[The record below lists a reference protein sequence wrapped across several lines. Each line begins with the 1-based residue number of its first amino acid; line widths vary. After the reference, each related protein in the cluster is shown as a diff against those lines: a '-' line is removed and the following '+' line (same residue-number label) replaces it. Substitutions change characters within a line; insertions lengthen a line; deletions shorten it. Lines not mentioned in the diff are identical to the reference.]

1 MRGVFLTF
9 EGGEGTGKST
19 QARLLAERLS
29 EAGWRVRLTR
39 EPGDTPLGRTL
50 RKILLTPS
58 GDPPCPLA
66 ELLLY
71 AADRAEHVEKVVRP
85 ALEAGEIV
93 ICDRFADA
101 TEAYQGWGRGLD
113 LGQVRALNRLA
124 AGGLVP
130 DRTVLLDL
138 DPREG
143 VARSLHGV
151 SGPGA
156 EIRFEQEK
164 PEFHDRVRRGYL
176 AIAAREPGR
185 VRVVDAGGTPEDV
198 AARVWAA
205 VADLFQGK
213 RG

>member
-29 EAGWRVRLTR
+29 EAGWPVTLTR
-39 EPGDTPLGRTL
+39 EPGATPLGTDL
-50 RKILLTPS
+50 RRVLLTPS
-58 GDPPCPLA
+58 EDPPCPRA

-71 AADRAEHVEKVVRP
+71 AADRAEHVEKVIRP
-85 ALEAGEIV
+85 ALGAGRVV

-113 LGQVRALNRLA
+113 LDAVRALNRLA
-124 AGGLVP
+124 TDGVAP
-130 DRTVLLDL
+130 RRTVLLDL
-138 DPREG
+138 DPAEG
-143 VARSLHGV
+143 VARSLRAK

-156 EIRFEQEK
+156 EIRFEQEGRA
-164 PEFHDRVRRGYL
+164 FHDRVRRGYL
-176 AIAAREPGR
+176 TIAAREPER
-185 VRVVDAGGTPEDV
+185 VRVVDATGSPEAV

-205 VADLFQGK
+205 VADLFRS